1 MAKYIET
8 GTNYAYSIK
17 RIKNITFQ
25 TLRKVAIDFINRLPP
40 ALVDELYEDIQHGV
54 CQLQSEPELNMY
66 LRAFGLMHEAKLQY
80 AFEHL
85 PNDFTNHSTID
96 IVDYGCGQAIG
107 TICYADFLRKNGYA
121 QKVRKITL
129 IEPSEIALKRAA
141 LHASCFFPNTEI
153 ITINKGFD
161 DLDSDDICTNINTPT
176 LHILSNVIDLADE
189 YFNLQNFAE
198 LLNSNAKGENHYICI
213 EPYFDYE
220 ERDAKLKRFTTL
232 MTARTYYRQAY
243 AKGAFITGRDWTC
256 NVVMLERGTYQT
268 NSTTNYSTKAVQHR
282 EAAKQGNA
290 ETQNRHY
297 DYNNLIDGTKIN
309 IYTNDFDKYIEA
321 IFPNSENAAIN
332 KIENILNLNRLEA
345 EILFERWRKFYLI
358 AYEPY
363 EEWVPNYPQETLTV
377 EQFKERMSVP
387 RIYVKKNINTGLL
400 YFICNNN
407 IMGEVRVNGIPKH
420 PMISK
425 FIVPYYSKACWV
437 LHEEGDVQG
446 QAEAQYTL
454 GCCYSDNKNYTEA
467 VKWYRKAA
475 EQGLAR
481 AQYEL
486 GICYATNI
494 GVKGDYPEAAKWYRK
509 AAEQGDARA
518 QNSLGF
524 CYANGRGVEQDYT
537 EAVKWYRKAAEQGYS
552 MAQNNLGVCYANGQ
566 GVEQDYTEA
575 VKWYRKVAEQG
586 DATAQ
591 FNLGIHYDNGQGVE
605 QDYTEAVKWYRK
617 APEQGDATA
626 QLNLGSCY
634 YNGEGVEQNYTE
646 AVKWF
651 RKAAEQGDADGQNN
665 LGFCYA
671 NGQGIEQD
679 YTEAVKWYHK
689 AAEQG
694 DAEAVKWFRK
704 AAEQGNAEAQY
715 GFGLCYHKGLVVE
728 QNYTEAVKW
737 YRKAAEQGYAKAQ
750 YKLGNCYCFGQ
761 GIKLDYVEA
770 VKWYRK
776 AAEQGDTKAQF
787 NLGIHYEVVEQ
798 DYTEA
803 VKWFRKAA
811 EQGHTKAQFDLGVCY
826 HNGLGVDQDYTE
838 AVKWYRKAAEQGDAN
853 GQNNLGYCY
862 YNGQGVY
869 YDYTEAV
876 KWFRKAAE
884 QGHTEAQT
892 KLKLLTS
899 VDVNDLPF

>member
-1 MAKYIET
+1 MVKYIEK
-8 GTNYAYSIK
+8 GTNYAYFIK

-25 TLRKVAIDFINRLPP
+25 TLRKVAIDFINRLPS

-66 LRAFGLMHEAKLQY
+66 LRAFGLMHEAKLQH

-121 QKVRKITL
+121 QKVRNITL

-161 DLDSDDICTNINTPT
+161 DLDSDDICTNNNTPT

-189 YFNLQNFAE
+189 YFNLENFAE

-256 NVVMLERGTYQT
+256 NVVMLEKGASHSACRP
-268 NSTTNYSTKAVQHR
+268 NSTTDYSNKAAQR
-282 EAAKQGNA
+282 SETAKQTDT
-290 ETQNRHY
+290 EVQNGHHNS
-297 DYNNLIDGTKIN
+297 NNLLEGATIN
-309 IYTNDFDKYIEA
+309 IYTNDFDKYIED
-321 IFPNSENAAIN
+321 IFPNSKDAAID
-332 KIENILNLNRLEA
+332 KIEQKFKLTRLDA
-345 EILFERWRKFYLI
+345 EMLFERWRKFYLI
-358 AYEPY
+358 DYNPY
-363 EEWVPNYPQETLTV
+363 EEWVPNYPKETLTV
-377 EQFKERMSVP
+377 EQFKERMAVT
-387 RIYVKKNINTGLL
+387 RIDVKRNINTGLL
-400 YFICNNN
+400 YFICDNN

-494 GVKGDYPEAAKWYRK
+494 GVKGDYTEAAKWYRK
-509 AAEQGDARA
+509 AAEQGDATA
-518 QNSLGF
+518 QSNLGF
-524 CYANGRGVEQDYT
+524 CYYNGRGVEQDYT
-537 EAVKWYRKAAEQGYS
+537 EAAKWYRKAAEQGDAKAQLNLGVCYDNGEGVEQDYSEAVKWYRKAAEQG
-552 MAQNNLGVCYANGQ
+552 
-566 GVEQDYTEA
+566 
-575 VKWYRKVAEQG
+575 
-586 DATAQ
+586 DA
-591 FNLGIHYDNGQGVE
+591 I
-605 QDYTEAVKWYRK
+605 
-617 APEQGDATA
+617 A

-634 YNGEGVEQNYTE
+634 YNGEGVEQDYTE

-671 NGQGIEQD
+671 NGQGVEQD
-679 YTEAVKWYHK
+679 YTEAVKWYYK

-694 DAEAVKWFRK
+694 DAEALKWYRK
-704 AAEQGNAEAQY
+704 AAEQGNAEVQY
-715 GFGLCYHKGLVVE
+715 GFGFCYYNGEGVE
-728 QNYTEAVKW
+728 QDYSEAVKWWHKAAEQGNAKAQFNLGVCYAKGQGVEQDFSEAVKW
-737 YRKAAEQGYAKAQ
+737 YRKAAEQG
-750 YKLGNCYCFGQ
+750 
-761 GIKLDYVEA
+761 
-770 VKWYRK
+770 
-776 AAEQGDTKAQF
+776 
-787 NLGIHYEVVEQ
+787 
-798 DYTEA
+798 
-803 VKWFRKAA
+803 
-811 EQGHTKAQFDLGVCY
+811 HTKAQ
-826 HNGLGVDQDYTE
+826 
-838 AVKWYRKAAEQGDAN
+838 A
-853 GQNNLGYCY
+853 
-862 YNGQGVY
+862 
-869 YDYTEAV
+869 
-876 KWFRKAAE
+876 
-884 QGHTEAQT
+884 
-892 KLKLLTS
+892 KLQQLLRQPPPI
-899 VDVNDLPF
+899 VLPF

>member
-8 GTNYAYSIK
+8 GTNYAYFIK

-54 CQLQSEPELNMY
+54 CRLQSEPELNMY
-66 LRAFGLMHEAKLQY
+66 LRAFGLMHEAKLQH

-129 IEPSEIALKRAA
+129 IEPSGIALKRAA
-141 LHASCFFPNTEI
+141 LHALCFFPNAEI
-153 ITINKGFD
+153 VTMNKGFD
-161 DLDSDDICTNINTPT
+161 DLVDDDICTDDNIPT

-189 YFNLQNFAE
+189 YFNLENFAE

-256 NVVMLERGTYQT
+256 NVVMLESGTYQT
-268 NSTTNYSTKAVQHR
+268 NSTTNYSTKAEQHR
-282 EAAKQGNA
+282 EAAKQWNA
-290 ETQNRHY
+290 ETQNRHD

-387 RIYVKKNINTGLL
+387 IIYVKRNINTGLL
-400 YFICNNN
+400 YFICDNN
-407 IMGEVRVNGIPKH
+407 IMGEVRVNGIPKQ

-475 EQGLAR
+475 EQGHTK
-481 AQYEL
+481 AQFNL
-486 GICYATNI
+486 GVCYAKGQ
-494 GVKGDYPEAAKWYRK
+494 GVEQDYTEAVKWFRK
-509 AAEQGDARA
+509 ATEQGDAIA
-518 QNSLGF
+518 QFILGF
-524 CYANGRGVEQDYT
+524 HYANGRGVEQDYT
-537 EAVKWYRKAAEQGYS
+537 EAVKWYRKAAEQGD
-552 MAQNNLGVCYANGQ
+552 ADGQNNLGGCYAKGQ

-575 VKWYRKVAEQG
+575 VKWFRKATEQG
-586 DATAQ
+586 DAIAQ
-591 FNLGIHYDNGQGVE
+591 FILGFHYANGRGVE

-617 APEQGDATA
+617 A
-626 QLNLGSCY
+626 
-634 YNGEGVEQNYTE
+634 
-646 AVKWF
+646 
-651 RKAAEQGDADGQNN
+651 AEQGDADGQNN
-665 LGFCYA
+665 LGGCYA
-671 NGQGIEQD
+671 KGQG
-679 YTEAVKWYHK
+679 
-689 AAEQG
+689 
-694 DAEAVKWFRK
+694 
-704 AAEQGNAEAQY
+704 
-715 GFGLCYHKGLVVE
+715 
-728 QNYTEAVKW
+728 
-737 YRKAAEQGYAKAQ
+737 
-750 YKLGNCYCFGQ
+750 
-761 GIKLDYVEA
+761 
-770 VKWYRK
+770 
-776 AAEQGDTKAQF
+776 
-787 NLGIHYEVVEQ
+787 VEQ

-811 EQGHTKAQFDLGVCY
+811 EQGYEVAQKNLGTCYAKGQGVEQDYTEAVKWYRMSAEQGCAEGQNNLGVCY
-826 HNGLGVDQDYTE
+826 HNGLGVEQNYTETVKWYRKAAEQGYAKAQYNLGVCYAKGQGVEQDYTEAVKWFRKAAEQGDAIAQFILGFHYANGRGVDQDYTE
-838 AVKWYRKAAEQGDAN
+838 AVKWYRKAAEQGDATA
-853 GQNNLGYCY
+853 QLNLGICY
-862 YNGQGVY
+862 DNGQGVEQ
-869 YDYTEAV
+869 DYTEAV
-876 KWFRKAAE
+876 KWFHKAAE
-884 QGHTEAQT
+884 QGNTEAQT